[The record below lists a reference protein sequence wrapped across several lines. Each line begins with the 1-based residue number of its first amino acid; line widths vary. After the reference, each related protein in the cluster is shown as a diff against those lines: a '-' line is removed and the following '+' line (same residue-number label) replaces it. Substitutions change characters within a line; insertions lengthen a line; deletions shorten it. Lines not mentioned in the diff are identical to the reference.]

1 MAASDRINYTV
12 VRDKSEGSF
21 TTRAKVDKGNI
32 VNNDHGRGDM
42 AEMLVFPSDVG
53 AAPGLG
59 NQGHYIMFFMNETL
73 DPSIGVGESSDQGET
88 IVSKIYHNEL
98 KYNPE
103 GSIKQLTSWKQT
115 LTAAG
120 ELARKDRG
128 EKAIIT
134 KDDIQAVGGKQIFKE
149 FQESYKNVPIW
160 KEISNQSIQG
170 LSKEMEKQIAAANAA
185 FNTEIAGYKN
195 DLHSGSTGSTA
206 SIKRKETKK
215 LKGGI
220 ALYMPPAISTSSS
233 AEYTDTEIGVGAS
246 MASAFMDTF
255 NKTGVSGLGANVTA
269 TLNSMGPEAKEAI
282 QNIALGSIGAVPGL
296 QGAKALRDLKRGFIR
311 APRMELAFKGI
322 GKRNFS
328 YEFKMIPKDEEES
341 RTIQKIVTAFRANM
355 LPEFTK
361 GADRS
366 SRFFKMPNTFD
377 ISYMYNGQENPFIH
391 KISTC
396 VCKSVNVSYGG
407 GDRYQV
413 FEDTKEAYS
422 DQKAGAPTE
431 TSISLQFEELELITQ
446 ERVLEGY

>member
-1 MAASDRINYTV
+1 MSSDRINYTV

-73 DPSIGVGESSDQGET
+73 DPSIKLGTDPDSIEAISSGLIKET
-88 IVSKIYHNEL
+88 L
-98 KYNPE
+98 KYNPA
-103 GSIKQLTSWKQT
+103 GTIKQLTSWDKA

-120 ELARKDRG
+120 RLALKERGELAVVTAKDL
-128 EKAIIT
+128 E
-134 KDDIQAVGGKQIFKE
+134 AVGGKAIFKE
-149 FQESYKNVPIW
+149 FQESYKNIPIFA
-160 KEISNQSIQG
+160 EMDNSQILGIS
-170 LSKEMEKQIAAANAA
+170 KQINDQQNEVGAAMVAA
-185 FNTEIAGYKN
+185 DKY
-195 DLHSGSTGSTA
+195 SGSTGSTA

-220 ALYMPPAISTSSS
+220 ALYMPPAISTAST

-407 GDRYQV
+407 GDRYQT